1 MVADSDL
8 VLSRYLERNPS
19 LLAEWR
25 ATRKLKIDPRV
36 TRVGRLL
43 RRSSLDELPQF
54 WNVLD
59 GDMSMVGPRPI
70 VEEETAKYGPA
81 LDLYLQVK
89 PGLTGLWQV
98 SGRNDTSYRQ
108 RTALDS
114 AYIQNWTLWTDFA
127 VLLKTVR
134 VVLYGHGASNAL
146 HCSALL
152 PAGRLTPHTA
162 SARIYPAMHSK
173 CQQRALDGQVEL
185 HAHFRAPSAD
195 HNPCYRSRRPRQP
208 AKQAYIPMNL
218 SDILLP
224 IMRHARGLLALLLLG
239 SVLRHPPARFG
250 VDPRVELMSI
260 IFRLAGNNEYTQG
273 RIPAYNTAI
282 DGDFAPFRNHEAV
295 RLARRLR
302 DNDGVSYDAVMNMAV
317 HVKDVESLAEHIRPR
332 HNTR

>member
-1 MVADSDL
+1 MKSLLNARSRRIKRAFDLLLASLLLVMALPFALVIALAIVLETRGPVFFSHQRIGRHRRRFRLWKFRSMVADSDL
-8 VLSRYLERNPS
+8 VLSRYLERNPT

-54 WNVLD
+54 WNVLR

-134 VVLYGHGASNAL
+134 VVLYGHGA
-146 HCSALL
+146 
-152 PAGRLTPHTA
+152 
-162 SARIYPAMHSK
+162 Y
-173 CQQRALDGQVEL
+173 
-185 HAHFRAPSAD
+185 
-195 HNPCYRSRRPRQP
+195 
-208 AKQAYIPMNL
+208 
-218 SDILLP
+218 
-224 IMRHARGLLALLLLG
+224 
-239 SVLRHPPARFG
+239 
-250 VDPRVELMSI
+250 
-260 IFRLAGNNEYTQG
+260 
-273 RIPAYNTAI
+273 
-282 DGDFAPFRNHEAV
+282 
-295 RLARRLR
+295 
-302 DNDGVSYDAVMNMAV
+302 
-317 HVKDVESLAEHIRPR
+317 
-332 HNTR
+332 